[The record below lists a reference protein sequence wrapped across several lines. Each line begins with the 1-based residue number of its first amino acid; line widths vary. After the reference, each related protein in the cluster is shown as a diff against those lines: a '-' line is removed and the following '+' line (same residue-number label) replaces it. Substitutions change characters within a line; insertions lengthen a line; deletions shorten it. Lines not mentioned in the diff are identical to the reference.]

1 MKQIKSYVKGLSD
14 RNIIKKIAKALNKLA
29 YGNILY
35 SVVSLK
41 ISSKEYSKKITA
53 PEYIKYHR
61 SRKITKCSPN
71 EYFLFEFSE
80 KTYDEIDDYITIN
93 RKNNLIELIGDSK
106 ESITMFG
113 SKRLFNERF
122 SEYLGRDWLDPEK
135 ASFEKFKEFIIL
147 HDNVI
152 VKPDDLCQGEGIF
165 RYSATDGRMTLKG
178 LYNLCLEKH
187 YFIEENI
194 KQHVEM
200 TKINSSSVNTLRV
213 STLTLD
219 KKVHLISAG
228 LRTGNGSG
236 VTDNF
241 HSNGIG
247 CAVDLKDGS
256 VVSDGY
262 NAKMQKFR
270 SHPLTGA
277 IFREIKIPMWNQV
290 LNLVIDAA
298 KKAETYPQCKWI
310 AWDIAIS
317 DKPIVVE
324 ANWGQ
329 GCGIIQIGQSGK
341 YSKVK
346 NIIRNSTFAQA

>member
-1 MKQIKSYVKGLSD
+1 MKRIKSYVKGLD
-14 RNIIKKIAKALNKLA
+14 DNNIIKKIANELNKSA
-29 YGNILY
+29 YENILY

-41 ISSKEYSKKITA
+41 KFSKEYSKKITA
-53 PEYIKYHR
+53 TEYIKYHR

-80 KTYDEIDDYITIN
+80 KTYDEIDDYITIY
-93 RKNNLIELIGDSK
+93 RKNKIIEIIGDSK

-147 HDNVI
+147 HENVI

-165 RYSATDGRMTLKG
+165 RYSATDGIMTLRE
-178 LYNLCLEKH
+178 LYNLCLDKH
-187 YFIEENI
+187 YFIEEII
-194 KQHVEM
+194 KQHDEM
-200 TKINSSSVNTLRV
+200 TKINSSSVNTVRV

-219 KKVHLISAG
+219 KNVHLISAG

-236 VTDNF
+236 ITDNF
-241 HSNGIG
+241 HSDGIG

-262 NAKMQKFR
+262 NTKMQKFR
-270 SHPLTGA
+270 THPVTGK
-277 IFREIKIPMWNQV
+277 IFQEIKIPMWNQV
-290 LNLVIDAA
+290 LNLVTDAA
-298 KKAETYPQCKWI
+298 KKAGTYPQCKWI

-317 DKPIVVE
+317 DKPVVIE

-329 GCGIIQIGQSGK
+329 GCAIIQLGQSGK
-341 YSKVK
+341 YSMVK
-346 NIIRNSTFAQA
+346 NIIGNSTFKPA